1 MGIVSLRAADSHF
14 RDAGTSALAYFLG
27 LQAGS
32 LKCTLTDAISASSI
46 SLLMARIWEKP
57 TAHSSWE
64 VESVNGKPE
73 LCANTTRSRR
83 RLPDSSDNRL
93 AHASRTKLG
102 VDANAETQ
110 RFVKWNVG
118 VSGIANERRSIQ
130 QKSSNA

>member
-1 MGIVSLRAADSHF
+1 MAIVSLRAAGSHF
-14 RDAGTSALAYFLG
+14 RGAGMSALAYFLG
-27 LQAGS
+27 LQAKS

-57 TAHSSWE
+57 TARSSWE

-83 RLPDSSDNRL
+83 RLPELSGSRL

-102 VDANAETQ
+102 VDANAAPQ
-110 RFVKWNVG
+110 KFVKRNV
-118 VSGIANERRSIQ
+118 
-130 QKSSNA
+130 